1 MKGNV
6 ILSDKAK
13 KVLNDPDLAISI
25 LSQYVKGYGITNHI
39 LRDDLLAKIAELE
52 VQPVENYGL
61 IPVEQIDDFT
71 NWRHMN
77 FYRANGGG
85 WYSHLSIAKYDS
97 INDAQPTYLGSDP
110 KIYTDT
116 ETLIKYQESKKNGKI
131 G

>member
-1 MKGNV
+1 MSDNV
-6 ILSDKAK
+6 ILSNKAK
-13 KVLNDPDLAISI
+13 QVLRNPELAISI
-25 LSQYVKGYGITNHI
+25 LLQYVKSYGITNHI
-39 LRDDLLAKIAELE
+39 HRDDLLVKIAELE
-52 VQPVENYGL
+52 VQPIENYGL

-77 FYRANGGG
+77 FYRAKDGG
-85 WYSHLSIAKYDS
+85 WYSYHSVGKY
-97 INDAQPTYLGSDP
+97 NP